1 MIDRIKKAILYQL
14 GVYTEVANDVTF
26 TTSAWIILAVS
37 YVLYALGGAATTSIF
52 GLYHW
57 SFLSF
62 ILTAILGIGSFV
74 LGVFVIV
81 WLAKPLFNV
90 DLKFETLFRPL
101 ALASVFY
108 AAGILGLIPGIGGVL
123 HILAALAAFVAMLF
137 ALKTVTGLDWIKV
150 IALIVLMGLVVG
162 LVSGIISAIVGI
174 GAAGIA
180 LTGLG

>member
-1 MIDRIKKAILYQL
+1 MFERIKKAILYQL
-14 GVYTEVANDVTF
+14 GVYTEVANDATF

-37 YVLYALGGAATTSIF
+37 YVLYAIGTAATSF
-52 GLYHW
+52 LGLYHW
-57 SFLSF
+57 SILSF
-62 ILTAILGIGSFV
+62 LLTALLGIGSFV

-108 AAGILGLIPGIGGVL
+108 AIGILGLIPGIGGVL
-123 HILAALAAFVAMLF
+123 RVLAALAAFVAMLF

-150 IALIVLMGLVVG
+150 IVLIVLMGIVVG
-162 LVSGIISAIVGI
+162 LVSGIISAIVGV
-174 GAAGIA
+174 GAAGLA
-180 LTGLG
+180 LTGLQ